1 MKTRFKTLL
10 TKIILPA
17 AILFVAV
24 GCENEDDG
32 PLFTVQEPSETVGF
46 TNTFLGEYLL
56 SPQTKD
62 NIAERLL
69 WNTPSFGGTTAVNFK
84 VEGSNTNEFN
94 TTDVGY
100 FVADNLNATNYAVS
114 VESLLK
120 VATALDL
127 NGDPTSG
134 KEASGTAYLRV
145 TASVGDPTNSNGF
158 STVSEVKEI
167 TITMVE
173 VVSQEEPAP
182 MLAVAGA
189 YQGWSPE
196 NAPLLAASESG
207 KTDFEGFIH
216 MTAGEF
222 KFVEA
227 DDDGVYAW
235 GNTDWGQSKTEA
247 NGILDEADEKNV
259 EVNTDGLYYLQVDT
273 GLGTYSTTLVNF
285 GVIGEA
291 TPTGWSSDTK
301 MTYDA
306 TNNVMSLDIN
316 LTSGKEYKIRANDDW
331 DLDFPLQMGPDS
343 DGDGFL
349 DTKDGNFTHSGDT
362 GMHRVTLDVFTARK
376 YAITVTKL

>member
-182 MLAVAGA
+182 MLAVPGA
-189 YQGWSPE
+189 YQGWSPGD
-196 NAPLLAASESG
+196 APLLAASESG

-227 DDDGVYAW
+227 DDDGVYDW

-259 EVNTDGLYYLQVDT
+259 EVSTDGLYYLQVDT

-331 DLDFPLQMGPDS
+331 GLDFPLQMGPDS
-343 DGDGFL
+343 DGDGLL

-362 GMHRVTLDVFTARK
+362 GMHRVTLDVSTARK
-376 YAITVTKL
+376 YTLTVTKL

>member
-1 MKTRFKTLL
+1 MKTKFKNLI
-10 TKIILPA
+10 TKIIFPV

-32 PLFTVQEPSETVGF
+32 PLFTIQEPSETVGF

-94 TTDVGY
+94 TSDVGY
-100 FVADNLNATNYAVS
+100 FVADNLNETNYAVS

-145 TASVGDPTNSNGF
+145 TASAGDPTNSNGF

-173 VVSQEEPAP
+173 VVSQEESIP
-182 MLAVAGA
+182 MLAVPGA

-196 NAPLLAASESG
+196 NAPLIAASAAN
-207 KTDFEGFIH
+207 KTDFEGFIY

-227 DDDGVYAW
+227 NDDGAYAW
-235 GNTDWGQSKTEA
+235 GNTDWGQSKSEA
-247 NGILDEADEKNV
+247 TGILDDGDEKNV
-259 EVNTDGLYYLQVDT
+259 EVSTDGLYFLQVDT
-273 GLGTYSTTLVNF
+273 TAGTYSATLVNF

-291 TPTGWSSDTK
+291 TPTGWDSDTK
-301 MTYDA
+301 MSYDA

-316 LTSGKEYKIRANDDW
+316 LTNGKEYKIRANDDW
-331 DLDFPLQMGPDS
+331 NLNFPLQIGPDS

-349 DTKDGNFTHSGDT
+349 DTKDGNFTHEGDT
-362 GMHRVTLDVFTARK
+362 GMHRVTLDVSNARK
-376 YAITVTKL
+376 YTLTVTKL

>member
-173 VVSQEEPAP
+173 VVSQDESIP

-189 YQGWSPE
+189 YQGWSPGD
-196 NAPLLAASESG
+196 APLLAASESG

-227 DDDGVYAW
+227 DDDGVYDW

-259 EVNTDGLYYLQVDT
+259 EVSTDGLYYLQVET

-331 DLDFPLQMGPDS
+331 GLDFPLQMGPDS
-343 DGDGFL
+343 DGDGLL

-362 GMHRVTLDVFTARK
+362 GMHRVTLDVSTARK
-376 YAITVTKL
+376 YTLTVTKL

>member
-145 TASVGDPTNSNGF
+145 TASVGDSTNSNGF

-182 MLAVAGA
+182 MLAVPGV
-189 YQGWSPE
+189 YQGWSPGD
-196 NAPLLAASESG
+196 APLLAASESG

-227 DDDGVYAW
+227 DDDGVYDW

-259 EVNTDGLYYLQVDT
+259 EVSTDGLYYLQVDT

-331 DLDFPLQMGPDS
+331 GLDFPLQMGPDS
-343 DGDGFL
+343 DGDGLL

-362 GMHRVTLDVFTARK
+362 GMHRVTLDVSTARK
-376 YAITVTKL
+376 YTLTVTKL

>member
-173 VVSQEEPAP
+173 VVSQDESIP

-189 YQGWSPE
+189 YQGWSPGD
-196 NAPLLAASESG
+196 APLLAASESG

-227 DDDGVYAW
+227 DDDGVYDW

-259 EVNTDGLYYLQVDT
+259 EVSTDGLYYLQVDT

-331 DLDFPLQMGPDS
+331 GLDFPLQMGPDS
-343 DGDGFL
+343 DGDGLL

-362 GMHRVTLDVFTARK
+362 GMHRVTLDVSTARK
-376 YAITVTKL
+376 YTLTVTKL

>member
-10 TKIILPA
+10 TKIILPV

-46 TNTFLGEYLL
+46 TNTFLGEYLI

-94 TTDVGY
+94 TTDAGY
-100 FVADNLNATNYAVS
+100 FVADNLNVTNYAVS

-145 TASVGDPTNSNGF
+145 TASIGDPANSNGF
-158 STVSEVKEI
+158 STTSEMKEI

-173 VVSQEEPAP
+173 VVSQDESIP
-182 MLAVAGA
+182 MLAVPGA

-196 NAPLLAASESG
+196 NAPLIAASESG

-227 DDDGVYAW
+227 DDDGIYGW

-259 EVNTDGLYYLQVDT
+259 EVSTDGLYYLQVDT
-273 GLGTYSTTLVNF
+273 GTGTYSTTLVNF

-291 TPTGWSSDTK
+291 TPTGWGSDTK

-306 TNNVMSLDIN
+306 TNNVMALDIN

-331 DLDFPLQMGPDS
+331 DLGFPLQMGPDS
-343 DGDGFL
+343 DGDGLL

-376 YAITVTKL
+376 YTITVTKL